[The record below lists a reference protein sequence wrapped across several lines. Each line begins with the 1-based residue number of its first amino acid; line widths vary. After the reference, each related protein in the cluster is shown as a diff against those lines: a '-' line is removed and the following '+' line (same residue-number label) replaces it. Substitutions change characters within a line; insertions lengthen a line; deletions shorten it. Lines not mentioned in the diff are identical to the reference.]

1 MKSFLISLSLLL
13 AGLTLPAAA
22 REYLVYFGTYTGAK
36 SKGIYVSRFDTV
48 TGKLS
53 APALAVEAKSPAF
66 LAPHPKGRLLY
77 AVGEATTIGEQ
88 KQGGI
93 MSFALEADGRLRM
106 INTKPSGGSGPCHL
120 AVDSKGKFVFTANYG
135 SGSVAALPILADG
148 SLGGPIS
155 VMQHSGSSVNPQRQS
170 GPHAHCAN
178 LSPDERCLLVCDLG
192 LDKVLVYR
200 VGVAGQ
206 ALVENDPPFTKL
218 APGAGPRH
226 LTFSRDGKYVYV
238 VNEMASSVTVLNY
251 DPKHG
256 TLLET
261 QTTSTLPEGYTGN
274 TTCAEIA
281 LHPSGKFL
289 YASNRG
295 HDSIAIFKTD
305 QRTGLLKPAGHALT
319 QGETPRHFALDP
331 SGDWLLAENQASDNV
346 VVFKVNSRTGQLTA
360 TGKPVEVPAP
370 VCAVFVS
377 PAK

>member
-1 MKSFLISLSLLL
+1 M
-13 AGLTLPAAA
+13 P
-22 REYLVYFGTYTGAK
+22 RHPRGAD
-36 SKGIYVSRFDTV
+36 R
-48 TGKLS
+48 
-53 APALAVEAKSPAF
+53 
-66 LAPHPKGRLLY
+66 
-77 AVGEATTIGEQ
+77 AVGAGVIAG
-88 KQGGI
+88 
-93 MSFALEADGRLRM
+93 
-106 INTKPSGGSGPCHL
+106 
-120 AVDSKGKFVFTANYG
+120 G

-148 SLGGPIS
+148 SLGEPIS

-261 QTTSTLPEGYTGN
+261 QTTSTLPGGYTGN
-274 TTCAEIA
+274 PTCAEIA

-319 QGETPRHFALDP
+319 QGGTPRHFALDP